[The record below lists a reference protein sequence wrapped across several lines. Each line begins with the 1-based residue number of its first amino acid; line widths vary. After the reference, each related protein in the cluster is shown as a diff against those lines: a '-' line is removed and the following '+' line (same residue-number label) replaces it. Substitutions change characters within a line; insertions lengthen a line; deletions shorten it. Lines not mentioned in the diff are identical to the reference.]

1 MKFFKKLLD
10 LMLFLLEMFVIGV
23 NLKFVG
29 VNGCR
34 IFLFG
39 KEVKCKCGCL
49 FKLKFEFFFELDNI
63 LSDVFYFIG
72 EDE

>member
-1 MKFFKKLLD
+1 MIK
-10 LMLFLLEMFVIGV
+10 V

-34 IFLFG
+34 FLFLG
-39 KEVKCKCGCL
+39 KEMKCKCGCL
-49 FKLKFEFFFELDNI
+49 FKLKFEILFDLDKI
-63 LSDVFYFIG
+63 ESDVFYFIG